1 MQISGIYAVL
11 GWSARYL
18 TPSHCW
24 SIMVHVSLVGSRNE
38 SPGFRHG
45 AEARRCSRLR
55 LTAQVLLLPCAPK
68 HYRHLHVLPAPGDT
82 KWVRTCLQRSPK
94 IIMTFLCHGTWS
106 LLIIKPYL
114 LLSQK
119 VGAWCKRADTRPI
132 LAAWLGLTC
141 VSWICWMHFRGW
153 SMSIC
158 SVCSLSSSC

>member
-38 SPGFRHG
+38 SPGFRPG
-45 AEARRCSRLR
+45 AEAHWSTKVLQAYIGLRWCSRSH
-55 LTAQVLLLPCAPK
+55 VLQSIISII
-68 HYRHLHVLPAPGDT
+68 YRHLHRLHVLPAPGDT

-94 IIMTFLCHGTWS
+94 IIMTFLCHGTWG
-106 LLIIKPYL
+106 LLIIRPYL

-141 VSWICWMHFRGW
+141 VSWICWMHFRG
-153 SMSIC
+153 
-158 SVCSLSSSC
+158 